1 VFDDTD
7 PEQTSYLGFAEVPM
21 IPLCHNKGIQGVFEL
36 RGPMGSVNGTIEVEI
51 RWQEAYITPKG
62 VVYEKEV
69 NTRNHHTKFYLGI
82 HLNICIKDYYK
93 L

>member
-1 VFDDTD
+1 MFDDTD
-7 PEQTSYLGFAEVPM
+7 PEQASYLGFAEVPM

-36 RGPMGSVNGTIEVEI
+36 KGSRGSVNGTIEVEI

-69 NTRNHHTKFYLGI
+69 NIIQEIITH
-82 HLNICIKDYYK
+82 NIIWVFS
-93 L
+93 